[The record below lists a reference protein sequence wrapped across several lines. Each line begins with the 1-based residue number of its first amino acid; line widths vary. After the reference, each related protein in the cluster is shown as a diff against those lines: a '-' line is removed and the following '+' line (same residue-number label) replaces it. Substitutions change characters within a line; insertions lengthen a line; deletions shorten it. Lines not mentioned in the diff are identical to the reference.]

1 LIVAGGSPRSVFDEL
16 HSTFR
21 DRWNELLGRDRGA
34 DAAAEDDGAF
44 RLRQTIPSGSS
55 HFASALFQSVGAR
68 MTAGHRV
75 ELVDNGRV
83 FDVLVAEIGKARVSV
98 NIVLYI
104 WEAGVASDRILAALA
119 ARARAGVRCRVLVD
133 AVGSPDFVERLAPL
147 LGEIGCETRVFRP
160 SLPSAGLARNHRK
173 IVIIDGVVGLT
184 GGFGIR
190 DNWLG
195 DGCTDDAWRDTAVCF
210 AGPAAADA
218 QQAFAENWQEAGGPL
233 LPLEDFPPPE
243 PVGTVGAARV
253 AFVSSTASP
262 VVTRAE
268 RLTQLLITAATKRL
282 WIANA
287 CFVPSR
293 AILDKLSAKAG
304 GGVDVRVL
312 VAGQKS
318 DSKTSFGAQPF
329 HYGALIDRGV
339 RVWEYRPSMLHS
351 KTMIIDD
358 HLVLVGSV
366 NLDPLS
372 LNTLDE
378 GALVV
383 ENPRLASALAKAYLD
398 DCARAEPLTE

>member
-1 LIVAGGSPRSVFDEL
+1 
-16 HSTFR
+16 
-21 DRWNELLGRDRGA
+21 
-34 DAAAEDDGAF
+34 
-44 RLRQTIPSGSS
+44 
-55 HFASALFQSVGAR
+55 

-83 FDVLVAEIGKARVSV
+83 FDVLVAEIEKARVSV

-104 WEAGVASDRILAALA
+104 WEEGVASDRIVAALA
-119 ARARAGVRCRVLVD
+119 ARARDGVRVRVLID
-133 AVGSPDFVERLAPL
+133 AVGSPDFGERLGPMLA
-147 LGEIGCETRVFRP
+147 EIGCETRIFRP

-195 DGCTDDAWRDTAVCF
+195 DGCADDAWRDTAVCF

-243 PVGTVGAARV
+243 PVGPARV

-287 CFVPSR
+287 YFVPSR
-293 AILDKLSAKAG
+293 AILDKLGAKAAD
-304 GGVDVRVL
+304 GVDVRVL

-318 DSKTSFGAQPF
+318 DSKTSFGTQQF

-358 HLVLVGSV
+358 HLALVGSV

-383 ENPRLASALAKAYLD
+383 ENPRLATALAGTYLD
-398 DCARAEPLTE
+398 DCARAELLTE

>member
-1 LIVAGGSPRSVFDEL
+1 MAGGSPRSLLDEL

-21 DRWNELLGRDRGA
+21 DRWNELLGRDRDA
-34 DAAAEDDGAF
+34 DGGVEDDGAF
-44 RLRQTIPSGSS
+44 RLQHPIPPGAA
-55 HFASALFQSVGAR
+55 HFSSALYQSVGAR
-68 MTAGHRV
+68 MSPGNRV
-75 ELVDNGRV
+75 DLVDNGRV
-83 FDVLVAEIGKARVSV
+83 FDVLVAEIQKARVSV

-104 WEAGVASDRILAALA
+104 WEEGVASDRIVAALA
-119 ARARAGVRCRVLVD
+119 ACARAGVRCRVLVD
-133 AVGSPDFVERLAPL
+133 AVGSPDFGQVLSPML
-147 LGEIGCETRVFRP
+147 SLCGCEVRIFRP
-160 SLPSAGLARNHRK
+160 SLPSAGLSRNHRK
-173 IVIIDGVVGLT
+173 IVIIDGLVGVT

-195 DGCTDDAWRDTAVCF
+195 DGRTDGAWRDTSVCF
-210 AGPAAADA
+210 AGPAVVEA

-243 PVGTVGAARV
+243 PVGGARV

-268 RLTQLLITAATKRL
+268 RLTQLVITAATKRL

-287 CFVPSR
+287 YFVPSR
-293 AILDKLSAKAG
+293 AILEKLGAKAG

-318 DSKTSFGAQPF
+318 DSRTSFGAQQF
-329 HYGALIDRGV
+329 HYGSLTDRGV
-339 RVWEYRPSMLHS
+339 RVWEYQPSMLHS

-358 HLVLVGSV
+358 HLALVGSV

-383 ENPRLASALAKAYLD
+383 ENPRLVAALAKAYLD
-398 DCARAEPLTE
+398 DCGRAEPITE

>member
-1 LIVAGGSPRSVFDEL
+1 MSGGTTRSLFDDL

-21 DRWNELLGRDRGA
+21 DRWNELLGRERDRGEGGA
-34 DAAAEDDGAF
+34 PDDDGAF
-44 RLRQTIPSGSS
+44 RLRHPVQSDAS
-55 HFASALFQSVGAR
+55 HFSSALFQSVGAR
-68 MTAGHRV
+68 MTGGHKV

-83 FDVLVAEIGKARVSV
+83 FDVLVAEIAAACTSV
-98 NIVLYI
+98 NIVVYI
-104 WEAGVASDRILAALA
+104 WEEGVASARILAALA
-119 ARARAGVRCRVLVD
+119 ARARAGVRCRILVD
-133 AVGSPDFVERLAPL
+133 AVGSPDFASA
-147 LGEIGCETRVFRP
+147 LGPALTQSGCEVRLFRP
-160 SLPSAGLARNHRK
+160 SLPSAGLSRNHRK
-173 IVIIDGVVGLT
+173 IVILDGLRGLT

-195 DGCTDDAWRDTAVCF
+195 DGCREDAWRDTSVLF
-210 AGPAAADA
+210 AGPAVADA

-243 PVGTVGAARV
+243 SPGTARV

-262 VVTRAE
+262 IVTRAE

-287 CFVPSR
+287 YFVPSR
-293 AILDKLSAKAG
+293 AILEKLATKASD
-304 GGVDVRVL
+304 GVDVRVL

-318 DSKTSFGAQPF
+318 DSKSSFGAQQF
-329 HYGALIDRGV
+329 HYGSLIDRGV

-351 KTMIIDD
+351 KTMLIDD

-372 LNTLDE
+372 LKTLDE

-383 ENPRLASALAKAYLD
+383 ENPRLAAALAGTYLD

>member
-1 LIVAGGSPRSVFDEL
+1 MAGGTTRSLFDEL
-16 HSTFR
+16 HTSFR
-21 DRWNELLGRDRGA
+21 DRWNELLGRDRGDGDGSA
-34 DAAAEDDGAF
+34 PEDDGAF
-44 RLRQTIPSGSS
+44 RLRHPVQSDAS
-55 HFASALFQSVGAR
+55 HFSSALFQSVGAR
-68 MTAGHRV
+68 MTAGHKV

-83 FDVLVAEIGKARVSV
+83 FDVLVAEIATACTSV

-104 WEAGVASDRILAALA
+104 WEEGLASARIVAALA
-119 ARARAGVRCRVLVD
+119 ARAAAGVRCRILVD
-133 AVGSPDFVERLAPL
+133 AVGSPDFDKV
-147 LGEIGCETRVFRP
+147 LGPMLTQLGCEVRVFRP

-173 IVIIDGVVGLT
+173 IVIIDGQRGVT

-195 DGCTDDAWRDTAVCF
+195 DGCHEDAWRDTSVLF
-210 AGPAAADA
+210 AGPAVADA

-243 PVGTVGAARV
+243 SPGAARV

-262 VVTRAE
+262 IVTRAE

-287 CFVPSR
+287 YFVPSR
-293 AILDKLSAKAG
+293 AILDKLGAKASD
-304 GGVDVRVL
+304 GVDVRVL

-318 DSKTSFGAQPF
+318 DSKTSFGAQQF

-383 ENPRLASALAKAYLD
+383 ENPRLAAALAGTYLD
-398 DCARAEPLTE
+398 DCARAELLTE

>member
-1 LIVAGGSPRSVFDEL
+1 MAGGSPRSLFDEL

-21 DRWNELLGRDRGA
+21 DRWNELLGRDRGPEGA
-34 DAAAEDDGAF
+34 TEDDGAF
-44 RLRQTIPSGSS
+44 RLRQPIPAGAS
-55 HFASALFQSVGAR
+55 HFSSALYQSVGVR
-68 MTAGHRV
+68 MSSGHRV
-75 ELVDNGRV
+75 DLVDNGRV
-83 FDVLVAEIGKARVSV
+83 FDVLVAEIDRARVSV

-104 WEAGVASDRILAALA
+104 WEDGAASDRIVAALA
-119 ARARAGVRCRVLVD
+119 ARARAGVRCRILVD
-133 AVGSPDFVERLAPL
+133 AVGSPDFSEK
-147 LGEIGCETRVFRP
+147 LGPTLGLCGCEVRIFRP
-160 SLPSAGLARNHRK
+160 SLPNAGLARNHRK

-195 DGCTDDAWRDTAVCF
+195 DGCTDGAWRDTSVCF
-210 AGPAAADA
+210 AGPAAAEA

-243 PVGTVGAARV
+243 SVGPARL

-287 CFVPSR
+287 YFVPSR
-293 AILDKLSAKAG
+293 AILDKLGAKAAE
-304 GGVDVRVL
+304 GVDVRVL

-318 DSKTSFGAQPF
+318 DSRTSFGAQQF
-329 HYGALIDRGV
+329 HYGSLIDRGV
-339 RVWEYRPSMLHS
+339 RVREYQPSMLHS

-383 ENPRLASALAKAYLD
+383 ENPRFVAAIAKTYLD
-398 DCARAEPLTE
+398 DCARAEPITE

>member
-1 LIVAGGSPRSVFDEL
+1 MAGGSPRSLFDEL

-21 DRWNELLGRDRGA
+21 DRWNELLGRDRSA
-34 DAAAEDDGAF
+34 TEDDGAF
-44 RLRQTIPSGSS
+44 RLRHPVQAGLA
-55 HFASALFQSVGAR
+55 HFSSALYQSVGAR
-68 MTAGHRV
+68 MTPGNRV
-75 ELVDNGRV
+75 DLVDNGRV
-83 FDVLVAEIGKARVSV
+83 FDVLVAEIEKARVSV

-104 WEAGVASDRILAALA
+104 WEEGAASERIVAALA
-119 ARARAGVRCRVLVD
+119 ARARAGVRVRVLVD
-133 AVGSPDFVERLAPL
+133 AVGSPDFGERLGPRLA
-147 LGEIGCETRVFRP
+147 EIGCETRIFRP

-195 DGCTDDAWRDTAVCF
+195 DGDSEGAWRDTAVCF
-210 AGPAAADA
+210 AGPAVADA

-243 PVGTVGAARV
+243 PAGHAVV

-268 RLTQLLITAATKRL
+268 RLTQLLITAATRRL

-287 CFVPSR
+287 YFVPSR
-293 AILDKLSAKAG
+293 AILDKLGAKASD
-304 GGVDVRVL
+304 GVDVRVL

-318 DSKTSFGAQPF
+318 DSKTSFGAQQF
-329 HYGALIDRGV
+329 HYGELIERGV

-351 KTMIIDD
+351 KTMLIDD

-383 ENPRLASALAKAYLD
+383 ENPRLAAALAKAHLD
-398 DCARAEPLTE
+398 DCARAELLTE

>member
-1 LIVAGGSPRSVFDEL
+1 MAGGSPRSLFDEL

-21 DRWNELLGRDRGA
+21 DRWNVLLGRDRDG
-34 DAAAEDDGAF
+34 DGEAADDGAF
-44 RLRQTIPSGSS
+44 RLRHPVQPGAA
-55 HFASALFQSVGAR
+55 HFSSALYQSVGVR
-68 MTAGHRV
+68 MSAGNRV
-75 ELVDNGRV
+75 DLVDNGRV
-83 FDVLVAEIGKARVSV
+83 FDVLVAEIEKARVSV

-104 WEAGVASDRILAALA
+104 WENGAASDRIVAALA
-119 ARARAGVRCRVLVD
+119 ARARDGVRCRVLVD
-133 AVGSPDFVERLAPL
+133 AVGSPDFGEKLGPTLAL
-147 LGEIGCETRVFRP
+147 CGCEVQIFRP
-160 SLPSAGLARNHRK
+160 ALPSAGLSRNHRK
-173 IVIIDGVVGLT
+173 IVIIDGLVGLT

-195 DGCTDDAWRDTAVCF
+195 DGCTEDAWRDTSVCF
-210 AGPAAADA
+210 AGPAVAEA

-233 LPLEDFPPPE
+233 LPLEDFPLLE
-243 PVGTVGAARV
+243 PVGTARV

-287 CFVPSR
+287 YFVPSR
-293 AILDKLSAKAG
+293 AILEKLAIKASD
-304 GGVDVRVL
+304 GVDVRVL

-318 DSKTSFGAQPF
+318 DSKTSFGAQQF
-329 HYGALIDRGV
+329 HYGSLIDRGV
-339 RVWEYRPSMLHS
+339 RVWEYQPSMLHS
-351 KTMIIDD
+351 KTMIVDD

-383 ENPRLASALAKAYLD
+383 ENPRLTTALAGTYLD
-398 DCARAEPLTE
+398 DCGRAELLTE

>member
-1 LIVAGGSPRSVFDEL
+1 MAGGSPRSLFDEA

-21 DRWNELLGRDRGA
+21 DRWSELLGRDRDRGLG
-34 DAAAEDDGAF
+34 AAADDDGAF
-44 RLRQTIPSGSS
+44 RLRHPVQAGSA

-83 FDVLVAEIGKARVSV
+83 FDVLIAEIARARVSV
-98 NIVLYI
+98 NLVLYI
-104 WEAGVASDRILAALA
+104 WEEGAASERIVAALA
-119 ARARAGVRCRVLVD
+119 SRTRAGVRCRVLVD
-133 AVGSPDFVERLAPL
+133 AVGSPDFGEQLGPKLA
-147 LGEIGCETRVFRP
+147 EIGCETRIFRP
-160 SLPSAGLARNHRK
+160 SLASAGLARNHRK
-173 IVIIDGVVGLT
+173 IVIIDGLVGLT

-195 DGCTDDAWRDTAVCF
+195 DGCSEDAWRDTAVCF

-218 QQAFAENWQEAGGPL
+218 QQAFAESWQEAGGPL

-243 PVGTVGAARV
+243 PVGHARV

-262 VVTRAE
+262 IVTRAE

-282 WIANA
+282 WIASA

-293 AILDKLSAKAG
+293 AIVEKLAAKARD
-304 GGVDVRVL
+304 GVDVRVL

-318 DSKTSFGAQPF
+318 DPKASFGAPQI
-329 HYGALIDRGV
+329 HYGSLIDRGV

-358 HLVLVGSV
+358 HLALVGSV

-383 ENPRLASALAKAYLD
+383 ENPRLATALAGTYLD
-398 DCARAEPLTE
+398 DCARAELLTE